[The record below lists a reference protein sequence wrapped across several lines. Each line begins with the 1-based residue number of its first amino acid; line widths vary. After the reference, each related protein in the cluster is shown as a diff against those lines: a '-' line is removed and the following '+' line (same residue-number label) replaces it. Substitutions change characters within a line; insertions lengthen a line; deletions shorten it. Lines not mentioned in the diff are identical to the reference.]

1 MRHTI
6 ETAPRDGKVIILED
20 DASGTY
26 DVGHWSP
33 QAREWVGENG
43 EPSKISPTHWYPVLR
58 DRYLLQ
64 QDEKSSN
71 PGRARRLLT
80 ASSITATLIATAL
93 IGLYFRTEVPAY
105 VTRQAGQD
113 WFSVIDDRV
122 VAQST
127 QLPSQDLKTALSA
140 PQQNKADQASVPAQA
155 QLQQVSVASVPEA
168 RRSLK
173 DEHADALVQEL
184 TEARRVIEEF
194 DMQLRAEA
202 AKSTQSLGQ
211 ERQKTAALGLE
222 AATARQE
229 LAASTAQHRRAL
241 DEERARSAELTRELA
256 TAQREIETQAALFRK
271 ASDETE
277 QLKRSEAAKSARS
290 LGQEREKTA
299 ALTQEAAAARQELTA
314 NMTQHRQ
321 ALDEERAGRAALWSE
336 LATAQR
342 EIETQAAQLR
352 KASDETAQ
360 LRQAAES
367 ARSLEQEQERTT
379 ALMQEAAAIR
389 QELISSTAQHRQ
401 ALEEERARGAA
412 LASELATATETQ
424 AKLLRNASDETGQL
438 KLAEAAKSAQSLE
451 HECEKTAAL
460 AQQATTA
467 RQELIASTAQHRQA
481 LDEERAGRA
490 ALWSEMAA
498 AQREIETQ
506 AAQLRKASDE
516 TGQLKQA
523 AESTITALRQSL
535 LQERDRTAA
544 MARDLESARRT
555 IDVRVTSEPAAS
567 SEISKAAGAVEVA
580 ATAQPA
586 AAEAQGSPEGKRLIA
601 RASTLLGQ
609 GDIGA
614 ARIVL
619 ERATETGSAQASF
632 MLAET
637 YDPGILSAWGTYGTR
652 GEVTKAREFYARA
665 HAGGIAEAKDRFI
678 ALRQ

>member
-71 PGRARRLLT
+71 PGRARRLLA

-93 IGLYFRTEVPAY
+93 IGLYFRTEVAAY

-113 WFSVIDDRV
+113 WVSVIDDRV
-122 VAQST
+122 VAQGS
-127 QLPSQDLKTALSA
+127 QLPSQDLKTALPA

-168 RRSLK
+168 RQSLK

-202 AKSTQSLGQ
+202 AKTTQSLGQ
-211 ERQKTAALGLE
+211 ERQKTVALGLE

-241 DEERARSAELTRELA
+241 DEERARSVELTSELA

-314 NMTQHRQ
+314 SMTQHRQ
-321 ALDEERAGRAALWSE
+321 ALDEERAGRAALWSELAAAQREIETQAAQLRKASDETAQPRQAAESARSLEQEQERTTALTQEAAAIRQELIASTAQHRQALDGERAGRAALWSE

-352 KASDETAQ
+352 KASDET
-360 LRQAAES
+360 
-367 ARSLEQEQERTT
+367 
-379 ALMQEAAAIR
+379 
-389 QELISSTAQHRQ
+389 
-401 ALEEERARGAA
+401 
-412 LASELATATETQ
+412 
-424 AKLLRNASDETGQL
+424 
-438 KLAEAAKSAQSLE
+438 
-451 HECEKTAAL
+451 
-460 AQQATTA
+460 
-467 RQELIASTAQHRQA
+467 
-481 LDEERAGRA
+481 
-490 ALWSEMAA
+490 
-498 AQREIETQ
+498 
-506 AAQLRKASDE
+506 
-516 TGQLKQA
+516 GQLKQT
-523 AESTITALRQSL
+523 AESTIAALRQSL
-535 LQERDRTAA
+535 QQERDRTAA

-601 RASTLLGQ
+601 RASALLGQ

-665 HAGGIAEAKDRFI
+665 HAGGIAAAKDRFI
-678 ALRQ
+678 ALPSERK

>member
-71 PGRARRLLT
+71 PGRARRLLA

-93 IGLYFRTEVPAY
+93 IGLYFRTEVAAY

-113 WFSVIDDRV
+113 WVSVIDDRV
-122 VAQST
+122 VAQGS
-127 QLPSQDLKTALSA
+127 QLPSQDLKTALPA

-168 RRSLK
+168 RQSLK

-211 ERQKTAALGLE
+211 ERQKTVALGLE

-241 DEERARSAELTRELA
+241 DEERARSVELTSELA

-314 NMTQHRQ
+314 SMTQHRQ

-336 LATAQR
+336 L
-342 EIETQAAQLR
+342 
-352 KASDETAQ
+352 
-360 LRQAAES
+360 
-367 ARSLEQEQERTT
+367 
-379 ALMQEAAAIR
+379 
-389 QELISSTAQHRQ
+389 
-401 ALEEERARGAA
+401 
-412 LASELATATETQ
+412 
-424 AKLLRNASDETGQL
+424 
-438 KLAEAAKSAQSLE
+438 
-451 HECEKTAAL
+451 
-460 AQQATTA
+460 
-467 RQELIASTAQHRQA
+467 
-481 LDEERAGRA
+481 
-490 ALWSEMAA
+490 AA

-523 AESTITALRQSL
+523 AESTIAALRQSL
-535 LQERDRTAA
+535 QQERDRTAA

-601 RASTLLGQ
+601 RASALLGQ

-665 HAGGIAEAKDRFI
+665 HAGGIAAAKDRFI